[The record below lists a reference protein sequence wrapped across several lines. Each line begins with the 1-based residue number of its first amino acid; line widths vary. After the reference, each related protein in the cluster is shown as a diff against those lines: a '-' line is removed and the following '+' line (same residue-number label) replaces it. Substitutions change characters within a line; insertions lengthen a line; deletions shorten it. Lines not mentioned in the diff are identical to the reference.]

1 MFFTF
6 PEDARWNAD
15 RQAVEFGVEIGEY
28 HGVVWVLWRVFQHFW
43 RSGRPRAVCRR
54 VLPPADTLRASLS
67 VNSAGAYLPRTATSK
82 SRGATCARAPGALL
96 SVAAWQRG
104 NDNRRLAAARGWTF
118 APRFGRS
125 AGRYLLRMRP

>member
-43 RSGRPRAVCRR
+43 RSGRPRAVCRS

-96 SVAAWQRG
+96 SVAAWQRQPAPSSG
-104 NDNRRLAAARGWTF
+104 ARLDVHTALRPISRPLSPQD
-118 APRFGRS
+118 APIG
-125 AGRYLLRMRP
+125 L